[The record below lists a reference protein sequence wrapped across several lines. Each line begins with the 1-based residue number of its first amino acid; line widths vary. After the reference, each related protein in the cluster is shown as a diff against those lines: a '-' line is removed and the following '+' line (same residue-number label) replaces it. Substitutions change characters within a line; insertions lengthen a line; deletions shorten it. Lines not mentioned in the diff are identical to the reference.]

1 MCKTTS
7 SKIRIISLE
16 KKLENLYWIKTE
28 RPQNFNFE
36 SGQFVRITP
45 FRDSIESAKTQ
56 NGWRAQSIISSPTEN
71 FLEFL
76 IMFDGNTD
84 FGKNFEKLE
93 IDSHL
98 IIEEKNYGYLTL
110 DRFQNSGDLWLFSTG
125 SGIAPFLSIIK
136 DFERINQ
143 FDKLILIHSV
153 RTLKDLS
160 CYEIIDSTLKNLT
173 NTVFKRSS
181 YLPIITREFA
191 KSKLLIN
198 GEEFEIDCPNKRIP
212 LLLESGQLEF
222 LVKCKLSLQKSKI
235 MICGNPEMIKQTRT
249 RLKEMGFK
257 NSRKNS
263 LGQIA
268 VENFW

>member
-16 KKLENLYWIKTE
+16 KRLENFYWIKVE

-36 SGQFVRITP
+36 SGQFVRISP
-45 FRDSIESAKTQ
+45 FEGSIRSAKA
-56 NGWRAQSIISSPTEN
+56 NDSWRAQSITSSPTEN

-76 IMFDGNTD
+76 IMFDSKTD
-84 FGKNFEKLE
+84 FGKNFVKLE
-93 IDSHL
+93 IDSYL
-98 IIEEKNYGYLTL
+98 NIEVKNYGYLTL
-110 DRFQNSGDLWLFSTG
+110 NRFENTGDLWLFSTG

-136 DFERINQ
+136 DLERIDQ
-143 FDKLILIHSV
+143 FDKLIMIHSV

-160 CYEIIDSTLKNLT
+160 CYEIIDSTLKKLKK
-173 NTVFKRSS
+173 TVYKRSS
-181 YLPIITREFA
+181 YLPIVTREFG

-198 GEEFEIDCPNKRIP
+198 GKEFEIDCPSKRIP
-212 LLLESGQLEF
+212 SLLESGQLEF

-263 LGQIA
+263 SGQIA